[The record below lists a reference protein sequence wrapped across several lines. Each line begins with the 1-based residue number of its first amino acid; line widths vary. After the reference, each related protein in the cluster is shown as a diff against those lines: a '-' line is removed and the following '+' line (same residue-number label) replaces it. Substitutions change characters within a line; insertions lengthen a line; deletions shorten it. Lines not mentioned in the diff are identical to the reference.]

1 MTYTISKHA
10 QQRYA
15 ERIMDKDSKT
25 DIAGFIN
32 VHAEKISTDINKMIE
47 FGTKIFSGTLENQ
60 GSNYDVYIHDTWI
73 VLADTKS
80 QKVVTL
86 YAIDLGVGDEFNQN
100 YICLLLERLNNA
112 QKAYEDKSK
121 ELTERVNEWEEQIRE
136 NKEKIKELRQTANA
150 LEQANENLEAVIADY
165 STQKYV
171 AGQEVREI
179 VRTLIGKKIV

>member
-32 VHAEKISTDINKMIE
+32 AHAEKISTDINKMIE

-73 VLADTKS
+73 VLADAKS

-112 QKAYEDKSK
+112 QKAYEEKSK
-121 ELTERVNEWEEQIRE
+121 ELTERVSEWEEQIRE
-136 NKEKIKELRQTANA
+136 NKEKIKELRRTANA